1 MTSAVGM
8 PTNLFDLAST
18 QARWLSARQ
27 TAIAGNIANA
37 NTSGY
42 AATDVEPFSKM
53 LEGAGGVT
61 LASTEP
67 GHVGRSVEASIRR
80 HEIEGP
86 KLMPS
91 GNSVV
96 VEDEFVKAGEVR
108 RDFEMNVA
116 IVKAFHRMLL
126 TAVKG

>member
-27 TAIAGNIANA
+27 SAIAGNIANA
-37 NTSGY
+37 NTGGY
-42 AATDVEPFSKM
+42 AATDVEPFAKM
-53 LEGAGGVT
+53 LEGAGKVT

-67 GHVGRSVEASIRR
+67 GHFGQSMEASIRR
-80 HEIEGP
+80 REVAAP
-86 KLMPS
+86 KLMQS
-91 GNSVV
+91 GNTVV
-96 VEDEFVKAGEVR
+96 VEDELVKAGEVR
-108 RDFEMNVA
+108 RDFEMNSA

-126 TAVKG
+126 TVAKG

>member
-37 NTSGY
+37 NTAGY
-42 AATDVEPFSKM
+42 AATDVEPFAKM
-53 LEGAGGVT
+53 LEGAGKVT

-67 GHVGRSVEASIRR
+67 GHFGQSVEASIRR
-80 HEIEGP
+80 REIEGP

-91 GNSVV
+91 GNTVV

-108 RDFEMNVA
+108 RDFEMNAA

-126 TAVKG
+126 SAVKG